1 MKQNSPCPERDSHDM
16 FHVID
21 VERKKMAE
29 KNGRKK
35 PAFDFC
41 TTLENVL

>member
-1 MKQNSPCPERDSHDM
+1 MKQNNPVSGRDSHDM

-29 KNGRKK
+29 KKWPEKTGN
-35 PAFDFC
+35 D
-41 TTLENVL
+41 LM